1 MNTTK
6 LSLAVTACALALV
19 GVADTVA
26 NRIRSKNSAELAAY
40 TVTCTNG
47 TGAARFDFKGNGG
60 KFTILANGTKFETQW
75 SACSTNSVY
84 AYRDGVELLGWNPG
98 QADFPASASEF
109 EAWDWKR
116 RATEVE
122 IGRVVAFMEKGGRIC
137 AVRVVKVSDR
147 SRGSSVDE
155 LQIEY
160 RAY

>member
-6 LSLAVTACALALV
+6 AITAVTACALALV
-19 GVADTVA
+19 GVSETVA
-26 NRIRSKNSAELAAY
+26 DRIRAKNAAELAAY
-40 TVTCTNG
+40 TVEWKEG

-60 KFTILANGTKFETQW
+60 KFTILANGAKFETQW

-122 IGRVVAFMEKGGRIC
+122 IGRVVAFMEKGGKIL

>member
-122 IGRVVAFMEKGGRIC
+122 IGRVVAFMEKGGKIL